1 MLKNWKDV
9 LIALSLAV
17 LTWYLITGR

>member
-1 MLKNWKDV
+1 MLKNWKAV